1 MTKKYRYL
9 LDTNIISELIK
20 KPQGIVANKIIT
32 IGDDKIC
39 TSIIVASEINFGVEK
54 RQSKKLSQQVDAIL
68 SAIEILPY
76 QIPADTHYA
85 KLRASLE
92 KAGTPIGPNDMLIAA
107 HALSLDLTLV
117 TANEKEFLRVDGLT
131 VENWLEGYGLNG
143 QP

>member
-20 KPQGIVANKIIT
+20 NPQGTVANKIIT

-54 RQSKKLSQQVDAIL
+54 RQSKTLHQQVDAIL

-76 QIPADTHYA
+76 QTPADTRYA

-107 HALSLDLTLV
+107 HALSLGLTLV

-131 VENWLEGYGLNG
+131 VENWLGG
-143 QP
+143 

>member
-20 KPQGIVANKIIT
+20 KPQGTVAQKIIA

-39 TSIIVASEINFGVEK
+39 TSIIVASEINFGVKK

-76 QIPADTHYA
+76 QAPADTHYA

-117 TANEKEFLRVDGLT
+117 TANEREFLRVDGLK
-131 VENWLEGYGLNG
+131 VENWLGG
-143 QP
+143 